1 MDIEALWE
9 AGLSECFAGEF
20 DQVSRLFTR
29 DEGFAEMCR
38 DFVEINALAV
48 SAHSTDQHVH
58 DCLTGLK
65 DEILTHFVNS
75 RP

>member
-9 AGLSECFAGEF
+9 AGLSECFAGDF
-20 DQVSRLFTR
+20 DRVSTLFSR

-38 DFVEINALAV
+38 DFVEINALAI
-48 SAHSTDQHVH
+48 SAHPTDPHVR